1 MADHSF
7 EQRLAPHVDPAWSE
21 AFILEARLRGVLG
34 TVIGDALAE
43 VDAHVVDSGQSAE
56 EAFGDPKEY
65 AHHFPVDAAA
75 GTGFANVILPPAL
88 QVFGMLAVLQ
98 AVWPL
103 RHGDGVPLTVGLLV
117 MAALLVAGFVALA
130 MCPTPILRAATSRPV
145 VGAACA
151 AAFFAACIGACFIP
165 GTVAT
170 VSGWWVLGVGVALLA
185 IGVMLG
191 IERSVRGVDADP
203 IVRPNEITK
212 PVNLLAAMAPSL
224 IVPVVTAVLA
234 AIQLTL

>member
-7 EQRLAPHVDPAWSE
+7 EQRLAPHVDPVWSE
-21 AFILEARLRGVLG
+21 AFILAARLRGVLG

-56 EAFGDPKEY
+56 EAFGDPKAY
-65 AHHFPVDAAA
+65 AHHFPADAAA
-75 GTGFANVILPPAL
+75 GTGSAKVILPPAL

-103 RHGDGVPLTVGLLV
+103 RHGDGVQLTVGLLV
-117 MAALLVAGFVALA
+117 MAALLVAAFVTLA
-130 MCPTPILRAATSRPV
+130 TWPTPILRVATSRPV

-165 GTVAT
+165 GTLAT

-191 IERSVRGVDADP
+191 IERAVRGVDADP
-203 IVRPNEITK
+203 VVRPKEVTK
-212 PVNLLAAMAPSL
+212 PANLLGVMAPSL
-224 IVPVVTAVLA
+224 IVPAVTAVLA
-234 AIQLTL
+234 AIQLAL